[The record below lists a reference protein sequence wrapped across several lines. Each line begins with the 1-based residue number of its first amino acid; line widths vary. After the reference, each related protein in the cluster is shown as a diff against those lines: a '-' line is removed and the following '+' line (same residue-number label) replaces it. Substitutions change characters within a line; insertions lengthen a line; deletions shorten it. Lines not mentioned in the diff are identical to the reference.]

1 MQLGSFDE
9 NGTPINPNSESNSDD
24 GQENENLPTWIL
36 VVFGIIIPILLCLG
50 GLYLLYKRYQ

>member
-50 GLYLLYKRYQ
+50 GLYLLY